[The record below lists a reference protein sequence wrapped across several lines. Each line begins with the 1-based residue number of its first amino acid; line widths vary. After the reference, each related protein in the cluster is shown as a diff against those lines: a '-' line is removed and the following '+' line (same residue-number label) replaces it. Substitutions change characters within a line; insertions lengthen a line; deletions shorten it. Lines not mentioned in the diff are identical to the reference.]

1 MILALKKNST
11 PAQEETLLA
20 YLHQMG
26 VTAAEEVIVLH
37 IAGSH
42 LEQVDIFKQGKI
54 VGAHN
59 FGDHREIRFPAGQ
72 RKQF

>member
-26 VTAAEEVIVLH
+26 RH
-37 IAGSH
+37 G
-42 LEQVDIFKQGKI
+42 G
-54 VGAHN
+54 
-59 FGDHREIRFPAGQ
+59 
-72 RKQF
+72 